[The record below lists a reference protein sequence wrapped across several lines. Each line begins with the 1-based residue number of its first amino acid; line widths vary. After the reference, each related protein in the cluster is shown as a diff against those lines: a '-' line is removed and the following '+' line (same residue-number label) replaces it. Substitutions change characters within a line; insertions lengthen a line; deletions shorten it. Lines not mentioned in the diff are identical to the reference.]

1 MQSFSLQIYY
11 KRMWVCKVYWEFYEH
26 LLFWPLRKS
35 IFWKTIEWDISI
47 EARGVFNDP
56 KQTFIN
62 FVLNSFLDKKCFE
75 NSQKKHTYKVAY
87 LKKDITEDALPIHF
101 QFFSELRTV
110 CSHKFSGQLLFF
122 GCKNNYLTYWAIRF
136 NRLVSTQ
143 VDYLTIRLAH
153 LSWEISTSS
162 LKFGYLQHWQDPT
175 LKLSSKLKYLNLHQL
190 LLA

>member
-56 KQTFIN
+56 RQAFIN

-87 LKKDITEDALPIHF
+87 LKKGHHRGCFANTFPI
-101 QFFSELRTV
+101 FFRTQN
-110 CSHKFSGQLLFF
+110 GLF
-122 GCKNNYLTYWAIRF
+122 
-136 NRLVSTQ
+136 TQ
-143 VDYLTIRLAH
+143 VFWAAAFFLDARTI
-153 LSWEISTSS
+153 T
-162 LKFGYLQHWQDPT
+162 
-175 LKLSSKLKYLNLHQL
+175 
-190 LLA
+190 